1 MKPAVFSIRQATNG
15 FSGYG
20 SSQGMGGL
28 PHPPAV
34 FHLPIPSWA
43 HGGGGGVSQPT
54 SQAGFPGEI
63 PRDNNPQRYIFQSGS
78 LG

>member
-1 MKPAVFSIRQATNG
+1 MRILQSRNG

-28 PHPPAV
+28 PHPPAA

-54 SQAGFPGEI
+54 SQAGFPGGI
-63 PRDNNPQRYIFQSGS
+63 PRDYNPQVFIFQSGPR
-78 LG
+78 G